1 MLRNEN
7 IPTLPE
13 TILSFNPCSLVQ
25 QFVVGYRDV
34 DLQSNYLEVKS
45 LEQRGFGLK
54 HEFELKFLFS
64 IFSKLNQTKI
74 NEVSV
79 MLQAYVT
86 LQILCN
92 P

>member
-1 MLRNEN
+1 MLKNEN
-7 IPTLPE
+7 IPTLPQ
-13 TILSFNPCSLVQ
+13 TILSFNSCSLVQ
-25 QFVVGYRDV
+25 QCVVGYRDV
-34 DLQSNYLEVKS
+34 DLQSNYLKVKS
-45 LEQRGFGLK
+45 LEQRRFGSK
-54 HEFELKFLFS
+54 HGFELKFFFS

-74 NEVSV
+74 NEASV